1 MAEYK
6 PSTSWPHRMMSFQC
20 RQADLNR
27 LVMNYLVTEGYQ
39 EAAKRFMTEASV
51 APGPHMNTIGDRL
64 RIQDAV
70 RVGQVKYAMDLA
82 TRIYPRLFETDNYVF
97 FHMQQL
103 RLIEMIRDQKMEKAL
118 KFAQSK
124 AAGFSKVDPRHFHEV
139 ERTMGLLA
147 FDRPEYSPY
156 GELMYYSY
164 RQKVAGEIN
173 AAMLRCQEMEDG
185 KDKDEPMEPRMMFL
199 IKLILWAQAKL
210 DREGCTDFHKI
221 DLGHGD
227 FEEEF
232 RRSFQGF

>member
-1 MAEYK
+1 MAGNK

-39 EAAKRFMTEASV
+39 EAAKRFMTEAAIKPS
-51 APGPHMNTIGDRL
+51 PNMDTIGDRM
-64 RIQDAV
+64 RIQDAI
-70 RVGQVKYAMDLA
+70 RVGQVRYAMDLA

-124 AAGFSKVDPRHFHEV
+124 TAGFSKVDPRHFHEV

-147 FDRPEYSPY
+147 FERPEFSPY
-156 GELMYYSY
+156 GELMCYSY
-164 RQKVAGEIN
+164 RKKVAGEVN
-173 AAMLRCQEMEDG
+173 AAMLRCQESES
-185 KDKDEPMEPRMMFL
+185 KSQEESMEPRMIFL

-210 DREGCTDFHKI
+210 EREGCTDFQKL
-221 DLGHGD
+221 DFGHGD

-232 RRSFQGF
+232 RQSFQGF